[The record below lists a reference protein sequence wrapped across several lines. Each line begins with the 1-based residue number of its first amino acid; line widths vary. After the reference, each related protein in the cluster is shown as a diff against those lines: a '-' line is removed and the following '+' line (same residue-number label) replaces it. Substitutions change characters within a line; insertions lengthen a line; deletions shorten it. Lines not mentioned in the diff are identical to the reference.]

1 MASLSILRDRGFRIS
16 IDDFGTGYSSL
27 KLLSKLPFTEL
38 KIDRIFIAGISE
50 DRKLTGI
57 LEAIVQLARKMHLST
72 VAEGIET
79 KAQLDF
85 VQSLGCNVGQGFY
98 FSAAMR
104 NIAAAMSNVERR
116 KVRNE
121 ELLIAA

>member
-1 MASLSILRDRGFRIS
+1 MFVI
-16 IDDFGTGYSSL
+16 
-27 KLLSKLPFTEL
+27 P
-38 KIDRIFIAGISE
+38 KIDRIFIDGISE
-50 DRKLTGI
+50 DRKLAGT
-57 LEAIVQLARKMHLST
+57 LEAIVQLARKMHLRT

-85 VQSLGCNVGQGFY
+85 IQSLGCNVGQGFY

-104 NIAAAMSNVERR
+104 NIDAAMRNVERR

-121 ELLIAA
+121 ALLIAA